1 MHQDHPNGKCCSV
14 IICVE
19 GRRGITF
26 LRAPLT
32 GECTLVSAAEYCDID
47 AGCQAKGSEQLRT
60 LWLTK
65 GQFMIFPGDV
75 MHFGVAARE
84 GENSEEGYRAGQR
97 GNRAVLVGEEVHVR
111 TGGTRTQAAGFRA
124 TVQCVDPQSG
134 VVVQPG
140 PGADASTANTKF
152 NGAQGRTS
160 LTVLGADAGASERV
174 HHVLEE
180 NVEMIP
186 SLAIFCSMVSPE
198 ADFEDTQPAYVR
210 SIGVTKQDGAENRVL
225 LAVQRSPVQDRAYQL
240 SVKELARKAS
250 QGYEAPVRWPGKRE
264 QCVQPNTR
272 FTVRRKISRAKQS
285 TTILVG
291 ADELLDTIVRGRDE
305 GYVPGVPEQ
314 FMASMKY
321 TPTEVERWAR
331 EVSEDE
337 KHNFRGVLCYFQTSD
352 VIREHA
358 EHLTRR
364 KLARAATSAKWSDSQ
379 EDALVH
385 MLRRMAVV
393 LMYGPFG
400 EEVLAQVL
408 HKKIDRKSRLFPL
421 SQCAQQYKVAL
432 DKAGVGSVSKTFPRA
447 WNDSTPDTGV
457 EEYTPLICGSAHMR
471 GHLLRSA
478 EFQHVITEELQ
489 LRLVTAV
496 PLSDEFAMPREL
508 HRMVLAYSYSI
519 GGTLFWNARG
529 GVGDLGDVTANVGSA
544 SVEDAVFS
552 PTCAPS
558 HREIVWGACA
568 RCAVDCHERCTPT
581 WVEPTSSTWAGL
593 ASARTAFHVTP
604 QRTSTWAALA
614 SARTAVYVTLQCILR
629 GLQWRPLELQFMSR
643 FSLFHVGCTC
653 VR

>member
-210 SIGVTKQDGAENRVL
+210 SIGVTKQDGEEDRVL
-225 LAVQRSPVQDRAYQL
+225 LAVQRSPVQDRAHQL
-240 SVKELARKAS
+240 SVKERARMES
-250 QGYEAPVRWPGKRE
+250 QGYVAPVRWPGKKE
-264 QCVQPNTR
+264 QSVQPHTC
-272 FTVRRKISRAKQS
+272 FTVSRKMSRAKES

-291 ADELLDTIVRGRDE
+291 ANELLDTIVRKDANAPCRSE
-305 GYVPGVPEQ
+305 GYVHGIP
-314 FMASMKY
+314 AAKY
-321 TPTEVERWAR
+321 SPTEVERWAS
-331 EVSEDE
+331 EVSENE
-337 KHNFRGVLCYFQTSD
+337 KHHFRGVLCYFQTSD
-352 VIREHA
+352 VIREHE

-364 KLARAATSAKWSDSQ
+364 KLACGATSAKWSDSQ
-379 EDALVH
+379 VDALVH

-408 HKKIDRKSRLFPL
+408 HKKIDGKSRLFAL
-421 SQCAQQYKVAL
+421 WKCAQQYKATLAKV
-432 DKAGVGSVSKTFPRA
+432 GVGSVSKMF
-447 WNDSTPDTGV
+447 
-457 EEYTPLICGSAHMR
+457 AH
-471 GHLLRSA
+471 A
-478 EFQHVITEELQ
+478 
-489 LRLVTAV
+489 
-496 PLSDEFAMPREL
+496 
-508 HRMVLAYSYSI
+508 
-519 GGTLFWNARG
+519 
-529 GVGDLGDVTANVGSA
+529 
-544 SVEDAVFS
+544 
-552 PTCAPS
+552 
-558 HREIVWGACA
+558 
-568 RCAVDCHERCTPT
+568 
-581 WVEPTSSTWAGL
+581 
-593 ASARTAFHVTP
+593 
-604 QRTSTWAALA
+604 
-614 SARTAVYVTLQCILR
+614 
-629 GLQWRPLELQFMSR
+629 
-643 FSLFHVGCTC
+643 
-653 VR
+653 